1 MSLFSRL
8 LNLHTDRTPLED
20 FFTELVAHL
29 FSTDREILFAWLK
42 YIGLLKTEADL
53 DAYISTQQ
61 AFDGLADH
69 SSDSRP
75 DIVIELV
82 DGTNRDIIF
91 IESKIGSKE
100 NYEQL
105 PRYAE
110 ILDKLPDVRDKVLI
124 YITRDF
130 EPKDRATIL
139 HRIPDSHVRF
149 IQVRWHQFYRFL
161 KTQTDTML
169 VEEIIKFMQ
178 EHQMAHNNQ
187 FSSIDLIALVNFKNS
202 IKLMEQTMWGEVSQQ
217 FKMVLGS
224 ISQRSTALTQ
234 LHRHDRYLMYSVM
247 PDKWWC
253 GLGFLLNTSSSTDYP
268 TVCLVLEVDPQ
279 SSRRAEIIESM
290 KAICTENPEWKGYEL
305 DNSRAW
311 SGIVLG
317 RSLQTFLSEDDH
329 IVAIQKFFI
338 KSLDELS
345 NVKIKYRNLPWNAII
360 DGGESFDNSLP
371 SVPIDI
377 DRIIHLTNVPI
388 MENILDVI
396 DNDNFV
402 PALTLDSGNNL
413 RS

>member
-8 LNLHTDRTPLED
+8 LNLHTGNIRKED

-42 YIGLLKTEADL
+42 YIGLIETEIYL

-61 AFDGLADH
+61 AFDGLAEH

-82 DGTNRDIIF
+82 DGTNRGIIF

-105 PRYAE
+105 TKYAE
-110 ILDKLPDVRDKVLI
+110 ILDKLPDLRNKVLI

-130 EPKDRATIL
+130 EPKDRSTIL
-139 HRIPDSHVRF
+139 HRIPDSNVQF
-149 IQVRWHQFYRFL
+149 IQVRWHQFYQFL

-178 EHQMAHNNQ
+178 GHQMSHNNQ

-224 ISQRSTALTQ
+224 ISKRSVTLTQ
-234 LHRHDRYLMYSVM
+234 LHQHERYLMYSGM
-247 PDKWWC
+247 PDRWWC
-253 GLGFLLNTSSSTDYP
+253 GLGFLLNTSSLTDYP
-268 TVCLVLEVDPQ
+268 TVCLVLEVDPN
-279 SSRRAEIIESM
+279 SSHQAEIIKAM
-290 KAICTENPEWKGYEL
+290 KAICQENPDWKGYDL
-305 DNSRAW
+305 DNLKAW
-311 SGIVLG
+311 SRIVLG
-317 RSLQTFLSEDDH
+317 RSLQSFISEEDH
-329 IVAIQKFFI
+329 VFAIQEFFMR
-338 KSLDELS
+338 SLDELS
-345 NVKIKYRNLPWNAII
+345 NIKIKYSNLPWNAII
-360 DGGESFDNSLP
+360 DGGESFDNSSP

-377 DRIIHLTNVPI
+377 ERIILPI
-388 MENILDVI
+388 DVSI
-396 DNDNFV
+396 EEDM
-402 PALTLDSGNNL
+402 PDSINTD
-413 RS
+413 SFCQY

>member
-20 FFTELVAHL
+20 FFSELVAYL

-42 YIGLLKTEADL
+42 YLGLLDTEAYL
-53 DAYISTQQ
+53 DAYVSTQQ
-61 AFDGLADH
+61 TFDRLTHHD
-69 SSDSRP
+69 SDSRP
-75 DIVIELV
+75 DIVIELG
-82 DGTNRDIIF
+82 DGTNNDIIF

-100 NYEQL
+100 GYKQL

-110 ILDKLPDVRDKVLI
+110 ILDRLPNIRDKVLI

-130 EPKDRATIL
+130 EPKERATIV
-139 HRIPDSHVRF
+139 HKIPDSNVRF
-149 IQVRWHQFYRFL
+149 IQVRWHQFYQFL
-161 KTQTDTML
+161 KAQTDTIL

-178 EHQMAHNNQ
+178 KHQMAHNNQ

-202 IKLMEQTMWGEVSQQ
+202 IELMEQTMWGEVSQK

-224 ISQRSTALTQ
+224 ISQRSTTITQ
-234 LHRHDRYLMYSVM
+234 LHQHERYLMYSGM

-268 TVCLVLEVDPQ
+268 TVCLLLEVDPRSARQ
-279 SSRRAEIIESM
+279 AEIIKAM
-290 KAICTENPEWKGYEL
+290 KAICKENSDWKGYEL

-311 SGIVLG
+311 SRIVLG
-317 RSLQTFLSEDDH
+317 RSLQSFLSEEDH
-329 IVAIQKFFI
+329 IATIKEFFM

-345 NVKIKYRNLPWNAII
+345 KIEVKYSDLPWNAITG
-360 DGGESFDNSLP
+360 DGKNCDNTLP

-377 DRIIHLTNVPI
+377 EPIIIPVDMSI
-388 MENILDVI
+388 EKYMSDII
-396 DNDNFV
+396 DNDRFERV
-402 PALTLDSGNNL
+402 LTLSSDSDL
-413 RS
+413 S